1 VYSKPYDKSFL
12 GKNYV
17 SRSFEIELKGQI
29 YSARTNE
36 VLVPLDKQIQY
47 TDEIPYGIITEIEN
61 SNYNFSKGKRE
72 DYTFWEKIYEP
83 VLVIASVGVVVYL
96 FFTQRT

>member
-1 VYSKPYDKSFL
+1 MLNARNIDKDI
-12 GKNYV
+12 K
-17 SRSFEIELKGQI
+17 
-29 YSARTNE
+29 
-36 VLVPLDKQIQY
+36 Y
-47 TDEIPYGIITEIEN
+47 TDEIPYGIIAEIEDP
-61 SNYNFSKGKRE
+61 NYTFSQGKRE